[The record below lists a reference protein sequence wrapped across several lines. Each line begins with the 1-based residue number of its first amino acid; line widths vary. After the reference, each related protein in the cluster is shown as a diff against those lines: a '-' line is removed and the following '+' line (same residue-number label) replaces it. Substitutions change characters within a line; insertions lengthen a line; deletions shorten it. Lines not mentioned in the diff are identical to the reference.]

1 MAEML
6 KPMEKSIADIFK
18 QVDYGIDFYQREYK
32 WSDKD
37 FHKPISSLLDD
48 IFYRFELE
56 YRDDLDPTPE
66 NIATFEWYYLNT
78 YITNENKGKIY
89 IVDGQQRLT
98 TLTLIHIALYH
109 LAKEYKLPEHLIN
122 TLKSSIYDSTDYGTS
137 YCMGINDRKD
147 SMKSLFDKGIDGAK
161 SNGFKNI
168 SEKNIYENYKVITK
182 ILYEKLIKDNSK
194 AMHKLHFFTL
204 YFRQRI
210 KLIEIEIT
218 KSKDVHMMFEVI
230 NNRGFP
236 LKPYEIFKGS
246 LLGQINKNDLDEYL
260 KIWDEQ
266 TENLSKY
273 GENEIDEFFSY
284 YFRSKSVESSNQYD
298 NLGFERYHKSVYTET
313 FNSKFKLKHDEKEV
327 KDFIKSKFLYFSN
340 EYLFTLGKA
349 IDYDLKF
356 KHIYFNKLNG
366 QNGQFPL
373 ILSALTL
380 NDALN
385 QEKQEIIGK
394 LYDRNFVILNLTQSY
409 DSNKFNESMISLL
422 QTIREKDIEQI
433 KKAFDNELLRLIG
446 DSKNDKSIKVSF
458 KYEFFRNVG
467 YEQLNVKFL
476 RYFFA
481 RIEHYIAKNANLAV
495 KDYYHLVSQGRGNN
509 AHHIEHIL
517 ANDES
522 RENLDLFENE
532 EEFRIQRNRLG
543 GLVLLKGPVNE
554 SSNNELY
561 QDKLRTY
568 SGSGYWFAETL
579 TENFYKSNPEFK
591 NFIEKEQLNFQSFN
605 TFGKGEIESRHR
617 LLFEIVKKI
626 WEV

>member
-1 MAEML
+1 
-6 KPMEKSIADIFK
+6 MEKSIADIFK

-37 FHKPISSLLDD
+37 SHKPVSSLLED

-56 YRDDLDPTPE
+56 YRDDLDPKAE
-66 NIATFEWYYLNT
+66 NIATFEWYYLNS
-78 YITNENKGKIY
+78 YMTNEDGGKKY

-109 LAKEYKLPEHLIN
+109 LSKTYKLPEHLIN

-137 YCMGINDRKD
+137 YCMGIDDRKE
-147 SMKSLFDKGIDGAK
+147 SMESLFNKGIEGIK
-161 SNGFKNI
+161 SGDFKNI

-182 ILYEKLIKDNSK
+182 ILNEKLIVKDNPK
-194 AMHKLHFFTL
+194 ATTHKLHFFTL

-210 KLIEIEIT
+210 KLVEIQIT
-218 KSKDVHMMFEVI
+218 KSKDVHMVFEVI

-246 LLGQINKNDLDEYL
+246 LLGQINKNDLDKYL

-266 TENLSKY
+266 TEKLAQYKES
-273 GENEIDEFFSY
+273 EIDKFFSY
-284 YFRSKSVESSNQYD
+284 YFRSKSIENSNQYD
-298 NLGFERYHKSVYTET
+298 NLGDEKYHKSIFMET
-313 FNSKFKLKHDEKEV
+313 FNSKFKLKHNEKGV
-327 KDFIKSKFLYFSN
+327 KDFIESKFLYFSN
-340 EYLFTLGKA
+340 EYLFTLEKV
-349 IDYDLKF
+349 IHYDLNYE
-356 KHIYFNKLNG
+356 HIYFNNLNDI
-366 QNGQFPL
+366 NGQFPL

-380 NDALN
+380 KDNKN
-385 QEKQEIIGK
+385 CEKQKIIAK
-394 LYDRNFVILNLTQSY
+394 LYDRHFAILNLTQSY

-422 QTIREKDIEQI
+422 QTIKDKDIEFI
-433 KKAFDNELLRLIG
+433 EKSFDEELLRLVRESKG
-446 DSKNDKSIKVSF
+446 DKTIEQPF

-481 RIEHYIAKNANLAV
+481 RIEHYIAENANLAV
-495 KDYYHLVSQGRGNN
+495 KDYYQLVSQGRGNN

-517 ANDES
+517 ANDEN
-522 RENLDLFENE
+522 RKNLALFENE

-543 GLVLLKGPVNE
+543 GLVLLKGVVNE

-561 QDKLRTY
+561 NDKLRTY
-568 SGSGYWFAETL
+568 SGSGYLFAETL
-579 TENFYKSNPEFK
+579 TKDFYKSNPEFRK
-591 NFIEKEQLNFQSFN
+591 FIEREELDFQPFDK
-605 TFGKGEIESRHR
+605 FGINEIETRHK
-617 LLFEIVKKI
+617 LLFEIIKKI